1 MVLFDNFRGAFRALA
16 SNKLRSMLTM
26 LGIIIGVSAVISLLS
41 IGQGVEKF
49 INDQFNAL
57 GTNILFVLP
66 KLSGSQSAQMV
77 AQLGNQ
83 TTLTAADARVLADPL
98 VVPDTAGTAPQIR
111 VDGLARYGN
120 QNLITSVRGVTPS
133 FASECVACWAERRSG
148 MCDKPRCS
156 RCGRAKWRHA
166 RGESCLRADRIVEC

>member
-1 MVLFDNFRGAFRALA
+1 MVLLDNFRGAFRALR
-16 SNKLRSMLTM
+16 SNKLRSVLTM

-66 KLSGSQSAQMV
+66 KLSGSQSAQFV

-83 TTLTAADARVLADPL
+83 TTLTAADARTLADPL

-111 VDGLARYGN
+111 VDGLA
-120 QNLITSVRGVTPS
+120 
-133 FASECVACWAERRSG
+133 
-148 MCDKPRCS
+148 
-156 RCGRAKWRHA
+156 
-166 RGESCLRADRIVEC
+166 